1 MGGANLIGEG
11 EEGGCGPRVLNF
23 TTTSRE
29 VARRDVPCKTGWR
42 SLSPISCFAPVAKVL
57 FPTSFG
63 LQPFIGKIAQLW
75 DRITY
80 ELTH

>member
-1 MGGANLIGEG
+1 MGGANLIGKVKNAVAVRASSISQLPVG
-11 EEGGCGPRVLNF
+11 RLHAGMW
-23 TTTSRE
+23 RE
-29 VARRDVPCKTGWR
+29 NRLALAVADIC
-42 SLSPISCFAPVAKVL
+42 SAPVAEVL

-63 LQPFIGKIAQLW
+63 IQPFIGKIAQLW